1 MREASRLVFV
11 VFSFDVNLTL
21 QACGNQRLMKKN
33 LLQQI
38 FQWVVVGRGWCNIP
52 LLKRHG
58 CSPYPLCMVQFDL
71 LPSPAW
77 QPLGQVQLFGTGD
90 GELFEVVLFLGVEGE
105 ANNFSLF
112 LQSTCHFLCSLHA
125 GCRPQGYILLR
136 ANAGI
141 CGRVVG
147 EE

>member
-21 QACGNQRLMKKN
+21 QACGNQRLMKKS
-33 LLQQI
+33 LPQQI

-90 GELFEVVLFLGVEGE
+90 GELF
-105 ANNFSLF
+105 
-112 LQSTCHFLCSLHA
+112 
-125 GCRPQGYILLR
+125 
-136 ANAGI
+136 
-141 CGRVVG
+141 
-147 EE
+147 